1 MANKD
6 SKFNKIIAL
15 EICDRL
21 ASGESLLKIVKSDNM
36 PTRKTILSW
45 RTKVDYKVN
54 DITFG
59 ELYKIAR
66 EEQAEYYADLINDE
80 AMNAENAVIEASNNP
95 DIDKRAI
102 SKLVQARRLKI
113 DTLIW
118 PASKLKPQQ
127 YGDKITHSGDQ
138 DTPITLNIVNYATRH
153 STNKKRVGSSTD

>member
-80 AMNAENAVIEASNNP
+80 ALNAENAVIEASNNP

-102 SKLVQARRLKI
+102 SNLVQARRLKI
-113 DTLIW
+113 DTLKW
-118 PASKLKPQQ
+118 TASKLKPQQ

-153 STNKKRVGSSTD
+153 STNKKRVGSNTD

>member
-80 AMNAENAVIEASNNP
+80 AMNAENAVIEA
-95 DIDKRAI
+95 
-102 SKLVQARRLKI
+102 
-113 DTLIW
+113 
-118 PASKLKPQQ
+118 
-127 YGDKITHSGDQ
+127 
-138 DTPITLNIVNYATRH
+138 
-153 STNKKRVGSSTD
+153 